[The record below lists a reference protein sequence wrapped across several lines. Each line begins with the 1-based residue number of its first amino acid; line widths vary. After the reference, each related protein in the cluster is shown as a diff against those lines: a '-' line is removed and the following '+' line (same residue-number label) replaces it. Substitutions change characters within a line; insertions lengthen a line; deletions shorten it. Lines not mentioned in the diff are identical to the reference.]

1 MTDRG
6 RSRAEADLRL
16 FVGTFNLGNSP
27 VRVRA

>member
-1 MTDRG
+1 MTARS
-6 RSRAEADLRL
+6 SRAEDLRL